1 MLKISTTKQERLHE
15 LQQLKQET
23 QQNINELTKL
33 LSIANSSPTMSLW
46 GPHSL
51 YEIEAKIIRDKKDEI
66 SIKLGSEKKRLQ
78 QMEAEYAKIEA
89 MSTEEANTYI
99 RRNNLKQKGNDILD
113 KTLTVIFDMTPEPV
127 YGRFVKVSD
136 NFLKYWLIFITIGT
150 LIIFIFLGV
159 SK

>member
-1 MLKISTTKQERLHE
+1 MLKISTTKQERLQE

-33 LSIANSSPTMSLW
+33 LTIANSSPTMSLW
-46 GPHSL
+46 GPQSL
-51 YEIEAKIIRDKKDEI
+51 YEIEADIIRDKKDEI

-89 MSTEEANTYI
+89 MSEEEANTYI
-99 RRNNLKQKGNDILD
+99 RRNNLKQKGKDVLD

-127 YGRFVKVSD
+127 YGGFVKVND
-136 NFLKYWLIFITIGT
+136 NFFKYWMIFITIGT